1 MLFLNI
7 AQQVLIKLVGAG
19 PEQLAPDLAPRLQSL
34 LGQDPSPAAE
44 PPTAPLHRV
53 RPSVASTAA
62 TPEAGAAPQRLLLA
76 GLTVRRGCVEL
87 VLSLVSLPPDTERP
101 GVGVE
106 PRGGSSR
113 PSSSADVIGGHLS
126 QPGWWRSLLALLL
139 QQPDQQA
146 AASGPPAGRQ
156 PPQFVKA
163 MVQVV
168 SSSGTMRQQQQQLP
182 EPGQPCT
189 AWECASAASGCGL
202 DSAPAPDLPGSCLSH
217 HSNQG
222 WGLAAWPQVIALTPG
237 GQTGPPACCPPC
249 HVPLPLTLHLTHP
262 PPRAAAYSPLAAAT
276 ADPPTEPT
284 YTAGGALCWAP
295 GSLPW
300 GGGVQVKA
308 RCGRGPSCPLHA
320 SPRDHAPGQGAG
332 GVAQGHAASQMQVVA
347 MVPSALA
354 AGGGLL
360 LLELWV
366 PAQQSSPPSS
376 CPCHDP
382 APLLPPGP
390 APPAHGATPPTSPPP
405 HLSLVLLNQVPVVV
419 LPSSQAW
426 WWWPGAGG
434 GGPQPVPLGVS
445 RAGALAGEAASQER
459 VRAELAALLQQESCT
474 GTTGGPCPAPLP
486 EATAL
491 ILPDV
496 TAATDPGA
504 VRVDI
509 CCSTPDGS
517 GPSALLADL
526 GAWLDFAAQLVDAG
540 QREVAGGAGRPGAAA
555 EAVSAPASQIALP
568 CPDLSTSPDNRP
580 EPEPKVAPEPEP
592 KFEPITQPTQR
603 QFNAHLA
610 ALAPAAP
617 SEPPMPL
624 DSYDPFMLRQLKD
637 FRKFFA
643 SPNCK
648 TVYNQLQQGLVHKGQ
663 LRHPM
668 LMPIFEIHLVKLYA
682 KVARARLG
690 WSGVEA
696 QLFIRMACGYG
707 IDAKRSELRATG
719 LDKKHVANLK
729 EDADKHRRLLGMKKQ
744 GSLQITLRC
753 MCAGVL
759 RAPPAAADQPHLLR
773 LAAASSAGTSL
784 EANLEHIPVTLA
796 TRDALW
802 ELEDMAEV
810 SMERH
815 GRAKQLVVFFGAT
828 GIGTRSTD
836 QRRVRVVLVDEH
848 RTTRVCSAVSGQQPC
863 EEELDHKQPTRPA
876 GWKLPAGQVDLRQ
889 LRPAW
894 SWKRD
899 QPMRGTMW
907 CPVVAPRKPPQAPHA
922 TALQPHIQQPI
933 KQPRLEEEEEEEE
946 DYSGIHRRALR
957 EELPPGARPAPT
969 IRLKETTP
977 PTLPPL

>member
-1 MLFLNI
+1 MTMTRDLFLKFYPGVRRSLYLVQGACLLSLLTKYGTVVWAQVLGVLAAVCCSIAGTLGGKIGELLASISWGMFVLWRVLFYLSHRQLPPQLLMSFQHYSIVPAMLFLNI
-7 AQQVLIKLVGAG
+7 AQQLAPMAWLPAPVVAAIEVSSLQLLWSGLTAAGIHYPWVLQALLSLSMALAPSLLLNWARHYAKAALLVKKGIWRQESVSEEVHGCKGRCVAVSEAYVPPPAAVSSAAASLPSQNTELPAHRLQSVVASTSEAAPGLEAADNAEVASAQRGLTRRPAYSSLMPAQHLVLIKLVGAG

-62 TPEAGAAPQRLLLA
+62 TTEAGAAPQRLLLA

-87 VLSLVSLPPDTERP
+87 VLTLVSLPPDTERP

-139 QQPDQQA
+139 QQPGQQA

-168 SSSGTMRQQQQQLP
+168 SSSGTMRQQEL

-189 AWECASAASGCGL
+189 AWECSASAASGCCL
-202 DSAPAPDLPGSCLSH
+202 DSAPAPELPGSCLSH
-217 HSNQG
+217 HPNQG

-347 MVPSALA
+347 MVPPALA

-390 APPAHGATPPTSPPP
+390 APPAPGATPPTSPPP

-434 GGPQPVPLGVS
+434 GGPQPAPLGVS

-459 VRAELAALLQQESCT
+459 VRAELAALLQQESST
-474 GTTGGPCPAPLP
+474 GTTGGPCPAALP
-486 EATAL
+486 AATAL
-491 ILPDV
+491 ILHDV

-526 GAWLDFAAQLVDAG
+526 GAWLDFAAQLADAG
-540 QREVAGGAGRPGAAA
+540 QPGVAGGAGRPGAAA
-555 EAVSAPASQIALP
+555 EAGSAPASQIALP
-568 CPDLSTSPDNRP
+568 CPDLYTSHDNRVGQGCVP
-580 EPEPKVAPEPEP
+580 GVPASWAAISQQAVQQSLREPRYCQLMLGMAADLAGYAAEAGCS
-592 KFEPITQPTQR
+592 
-603 QFNAHLA
+603 HLA
-610 ALAPAAP
+610 HCLAHSQDVVRQWLQGQGWLGSNSAP
-617 SEPPMPL
+617 
-624 DSYDPFMLRQLKD
+624 
-637 FRKFFA
+637 
-643 SPNCK
+643 
-648 TVYNQLQQGLVHKGQ
+648 
-663 LRHPM
+663 
-668 LMPIFEIHLVKLYA
+668 
-682 KVARARLG
+682 
-690 WSGVEA
+690 
-696 QLFIRMACGYG
+696 
-707 IDAKRSELRATG
+707 
-719 LDKKHVANLK
+719 
-729 EDADKHRRLLGMKKQ
+729 
-744 GSLQITLRC
+744 
-753 MCAGVL
+753 
-759 RAPPAAADQPHLLR
+759 
-773 LAAASSAGTSL
+773 
-784 EANLEHIPVTLA
+784 
-796 TRDALW
+796 
-802 ELEDMAEV
+802 
-810 SMERH
+810 
-815 GRAKQLVVFFGAT
+815 
-828 GIGTRSTD
+828 
-836 QRRVRVVLVDEH
+836 
-848 RTTRVCSAVSGQQPC
+848 
-863 EEELDHKQPTRPA
+863 
-876 GWKLPAGQVDLRQ
+876 
-889 LRPAW
+889 
-894 SWKRD
+894 
-899 QPMRGTMW
+899 
-907 CPVVAPRKPPQAPHA
+907 
-922 TALQPHIQQPI
+922 
-933 KQPRLEEEEEEEE
+933 
-946 DYSGIHRRALR
+946 
-957 EELPPGARPAPT
+957 
-969 IRLKETTP
+969 
-977 PTLPPL
+977 